1 MAMNSFQLFLN
12 QVQNAPEDLKVKV
25 LRVVFDILM
34 VYDDELLLRSEDIVS
49 WSLSGARTMSD
60 HGSGRRRR
68 SSLFSCRPSK
78 SMNHQWCSRSSA

>member
-1 MAMNSFQLFLN
+1 MGICADVATQKTMAMNSFQLFLN

-49 WSLSGARTMSD
+49 RSRSGARTTSD
-60 HGSGRRRR
+60 RDW
-68 SSLFSCRPSK
+68 L
-78 SMNHQWCSRSSA
+78 